1 MSGFDDIGAEIFRE
15 EASEL
20 LQSIEKGLMDLEAT
34 PSDTEL
40 VNSIFRSMHTIKGS
54 GAMFG
59 FTELSQFVHEFETAF
74 DDLRNGRAEVS
85 KELIG
90 LSLQACDQIGKLMDA
105 VDGTDQDNQRILAS
119 LRQLMRPNADGAAV
133 SAPTEETA
141 DAEMIGDQ
149 AQSTAPTATDAVI
162 TTVRFWLGTDALR
175 LGSNP
180 ALLIDELRAFGETTV
195 RALDDRIPTLGDL
208 DPSDCLTGWEVEVAA
223 DLSDDD
229 IDMVFLFVRDE
240 MELSVE
246 KRSAEPIAPVDTG
259 SDNSELASTAAKP
272 AAEPTPTQPQAAAK
286 QTAGETMRVATE
298 RLDEL
303 MDRVGELVIAEA
315 RLQALTG
322 ATSDPAMMSVAE
334 DIQRLVAGLRDA
346 TMSMRMVPIG
356 SILGRF
362 RRLMRDLSS
371 SLNKPLDFV
380 TVGEDTE
387 LDKTVIELLADPL
400 VHILRNSVDHG
411 LETPEERLAA
421 GKPETGTIELGAK
434 YSGAEV
440 LITVRDDGRGLNSEK
455 IREKA
460 ISRGLMTEKDDLSD
474 NEIFRMI
481 FQPGFSTV
489 DKVTELSGRGVGMDV
504 VMRTIGSLRG
514 EIDLASE
521 LGKGTTLT
529 LRLPLTLAI
538 IDGML
543 IDVGGERYT
552 IPLAAVEECVELPAL
567 HTVGHGGSSYLN
579 IRGELVPFVR
589 LRHLFEIDGEPPE
602 FQKVVVVSSAGGRV
616 GLVVD
621 RIIGNYQTVIK
632 QLSQFHACLKFFSGA
647 TILGDGTVALIL
659 DATQLV
665 ALGRDAELRARREAA
680 A

>member
-1 MSGFDDIGAEIFRE
+1 MGAEIFRQ

-34 PSDTEL
+34 PGDTEL
-40 VNSIFRSMHTIKGS
+40 INSIFRSMHTIKGS

-74 DDLRNGRAEVS
+74 DDLRNGRAVVS

-105 VDGTDQDNQRILAS
+105 AENTESDNQRILAS
-119 LRQLMRPNADGAAV
+119 LRQLMNPDGDHAEPDV
-133 SAPTEETA
+133 PTEAVA
-141 DAEMIGDQ
+141 DLVEQPEQTLSGD
-149 AQSTAPTATDAVI
+149 V
-162 TTVRFWLGTDALR
+162 TTVIRFWLGVDALR

-180 ALLIDELRAFGETTV
+180 ALLIEELRAFGDTKV

-208 DPSDCLTGWEVEVAA
+208 DPTDCLAGWEVEVAA
-223 DLSDDD
+223 NLSDDD

-240 MELSVE
+240 MDLTVE
-246 KRSAEPIAPVDTG
+246 RRGAKPAAIDVVAPVHEAKTPVF
-259 SDNSELASTAAKP
+259 EQPAAKP
-272 AAEPTPTQPQAAAK
+272 APAKPQAAAAPS
-286 QTAGETMRVATE
+286 AGETMRVATE

-315 RLQALTG
+315 RLNALTG
-322 ATSDPAMMSVAE
+322 ASSDPAMMSVAE
-334 DIQRLVAGLRDA
+334 DIQRLIAGLRDA

-362 RRLMRDLSS
+362 RRLMRDLST
-371 SLNKPLDFV
+371 SLNKPLEFV

-411 LETPEERLAA
+411 LETPEERLAS
-421 GKPETGTIELGAK
+421 GKPESGTIELGAR

-440 LITVRDDGRGLNSEK
+440 LITVRDDGRGLNAQK

-460 ISRGLMTEKDDLSD
+460 IGKGLMTEKDDLSD
-474 NEIFRMI
+474 SEIYRMI

-504 VMRTIGSLRG
+504 VMRTIASLRG

-521 LGKGTTLT
+521 LGQGTTLT

-552 IPLAAVEECVELPAL
+552 IPLAAVEECVELPAV
-567 HTVGHGGSSYLN
+567 HAVGNGGSSYLN
-579 IRGELVPFVR
+579 IRGELVPFLR
-589 LRHLFEIDGEPPE
+589 LRHLFEIDSAPPD

-621 RIIGNYQTVIK
+621 RIIGNFQTVIK
-632 QLSQFHACLKFFSGA
+632 QLSQFHADLKFFSGA
-647 TILGDGTVALIL
+647 TILSDGTVALIL

-665 ALGRDAELRARREAA
+665 ALGRDVELRARREVAA
-680 A
+680 

>member
-105 VDGTDQDNQRILAS
+105 VDGTDQDNQRILES
-119 LRQLMRPNADGAAV
+119 LRQLMRPNADGAPV

-141 DAEMIGDQ
+141 DAEVIGDQ

-240 MELSVE
+240 MELTVE
-246 KRSAEPIAPVDTG
+246 KRGAEPIAPVDTG
-259 SDNSELASTAAKP
+259 SDKSEHASTAAKP

-632 QLSQFHACLKFFSGA
+632 QLSRFHACLKFFSGA

-665 ALGRDAELRARREAA
+665 ALGRDVESRARREAA

>member
-1 MSGFDDIGAEIFRE
+1 MTGFDDMGAEIFRQ

-20 LQSIEKGLMDLEAT
+20 LQSIEKGLMDLEAA
-34 PSDTEL
+34 PGDTEL
-40 VNSIFRSMHTIKGS
+40 INSIFRSMHTIKGS

-74 DDLRNGRAEVS
+74 DDLRNGRATVS
-85 KELIG
+85 NDLIG

-105 VDGTDQDNQRILAS
+105 VEGTDADNQRILAN
-119 LRQLMRPNADGAAV
+119 LRTLMRPGHHSDDTDIAEDEAAETPHPV
-133 SAPTEETA
+133 EEPA
-141 DAEMIGDQ
+141 LGE
-149 AQSTAPTATDAVI
+149 V
-162 TTVRFWLGTDALR
+162 TTVIRFWLGSDALR

-180 ALLIDELRAFGETTV
+180 ALLIEELRGYGDTTV
-195 RALDDRIPTLGDL
+195 RALDDRIPTLGEL
-208 DPSDCLTGWEVEVAA
+208 DPTDCLTGWEVEINANLTDA
-223 DLSDDD
+223 D
-229 IDMVFLFVRDE
+229 IDMVFMFVRDE
-240 MELSVE
+240 MDLSVE
-246 KRSAEPIAPVDTG
+246 RRGATLPAPVDTP
-259 SDNSELASTAAKP
+259 ASADTTPGAAP
-272 AAEPTPTQPQAAAK
+272 RAATDDTQSQAVAKAPTNPKAA
-286 QTAGETMRVATE
+286 AGETMRVATE

-315 RLQALTG
+315 RLQALTE
-322 ATSDPAMMSVAE
+322 ATNDASMMSVAE

-371 SLNKPLDFV
+371 SLGKPLEFV

-411 LETPEERLAA
+411 LETPEDRRAV
-421 GKPETGTIELGAK
+421 GKPETGTIELGAR

-440 LITVRDDGRGLNSEK
+440 LITVRDDGRGLNPAK

-460 ISRGLMTEKDDLSD
+460 ISKGLMSERDDLSD
-474 NEIFRMI
+474 SEIFRMI

-504 VMRTIGSLRG
+504 VMRTIASLRG

-521 LGKGTTLT
+521 PGHGTTLT

-552 IPLAAVEECVELPAL
+552 IPLAAVEECVELPTL
-567 HTVGHGGSSYLN
+567 HTVGNGGSSYLN
-579 IRGELVPFVR
+579 IRGELVPFLR
-589 LRHLFEIDGEPPE
+589 LRHLFEIDGTPPD

-665 ALGRDAELRARREAA
+665 ALGRDVELRARREAA

>member
-1 MSGFDDIGAEIFRE
+1 MGAEIFRQ

-34 PSDTEL
+34 PGDTEL
-40 VNSIFRSMHTIKGS
+40 INSIFRSMHTIKGS

-74 DDLRNGRAEVS
+74 DDLRNGRAVVS

-105 VDGTDQDNQRILAS
+105 AENTESDNQRILAS
-119 LRQLMRPNADGAAV
+119 LRQLMNPDGDHAEPDV
-133 SAPTEETA
+133 PTEAVA
-141 DAEMIGDQ
+141 DPVEQPEQTLSGD
-149 AQSTAPTATDAVI
+149 V
-162 TTVRFWLGTDALR
+162 TTVIRFWLGVDALR

-180 ALLIDELRAFGETTV
+180 ALLIEELRAFGDTKV

-208 DPSDCLTGWEVEVAA
+208 DPTDCLAGWEVEVAA
-223 DLSDDD
+223 NLSDDD

-240 MELSVE
+240 MDLTVE
-246 KRSAEPIAPVDTG
+246 RRGAKPAEIDVVAPVHEAKTPVV
-259 SDNSELASTAAKP
+259 EQPAAKP
-272 AAEPTPTQPQAAAK
+272 APAKPQAAAAPS
-286 QTAGETMRVATE
+286 AGETMRVATE

-315 RLQALTG
+315 RLNALTG
-322 ATSDPAMMSVAE
+322 ASSDPAMMSVAE
-334 DIQRLVAGLRDA
+334 DIQRLIAGLRDA

-362 RRLMRDLSS
+362 RRLMRDLST
-371 SLNKPLDFV
+371 SLNKPLEFV

-411 LETPEERLAA
+411 LETPEERLAS
-421 GKPETGTIELGAK
+421 GKPESGTIELGAR

-440 LITVRDDGRGLNSEK
+440 LITVRDDGRGLNAQK

-460 ISRGLMTEKDDLSD
+460 ISKGLMTEKDDLSD
-474 NEIFRMI
+474 SEIYRMI

-504 VMRTIGSLRG
+504 VMRTIASLRG

-521 LGKGTTLT
+521 LGQGTTLT

-552 IPLAAVEECVELPAL
+552 IPLAAVEECVELPAV
-567 HTVGHGGSSYLN
+567 HAVGNGGSSYLN
-579 IRGELVPFVR
+579 IRGELVPFLR
-589 LRHLFEIDGEPPE
+589 LRHLFEIDSAPPD

-621 RIIGNYQTVIK
+621 RIIGNFQTVIK
-632 QLSQFHACLKFFSGA
+632 QLSQFHADLKFFSGA
-647 TILGDGTVALIL
+647 TIVSDGTVALIL

-665 ALGRDAELRARREAA
+665 ALGRDVELRARREVAA
-680 A
+680 

>member
-1 MSGFDDIGAEIFRE
+1 MSGFDDMGAEIFRQ

-34 PSDTEL
+34 PGDTEL
-40 VNSIFRSMHTIKGS
+40 INSIFRSMHTIKGS

-74 DDLRNGRAEVS
+74 DDLRNGRAVVS

-105 VDGTDQDNQRILAS
+105 AENTESDNQRILAS
-119 LRQLMRPNADGAAV
+119 LRQLMNPDGDHAEPDV
-133 SAPTEETA
+133 PTEAVA
-141 DAEMIGDQ
+141 DPVEQPEQTLSGD
-149 AQSTAPTATDAVI
+149 V
-162 TTVRFWLGTDALR
+162 TTVIRFWLGVDALR

-180 ALLIDELRAFGETTV
+180 ALLIEELRAFGDTKV

-208 DPSDCLTGWEVEVAA
+208 DPTDCLAGWEVEVAA
-223 DLSDDD
+223 NLSDDD

-240 MELSVE
+240 MDLTVE
-246 KRSAEPIAPVDTG
+246 RRGAKPAEIDVVAPVHEAKTPVV
-259 SDNSELASTAAKP
+259 EQPAAKP
-272 AAEPTPTQPQAAAK
+272 APAKPQAAAAPS
-286 QTAGETMRVATE
+286 AGETMRVATE

-315 RLQALTG
+315 RLNALTG
-322 ATSDPAMMSVAE
+322 ASSDPAMMSVAE
-334 DIQRLVAGLRDA
+334 DIQRLIAGLRDA

-362 RRLMRDLSS
+362 RRLMRDLST
-371 SLNKPLDFV
+371 SLNKPLEFV

-411 LETPEERLAA
+411 LETPEERLAS
-421 GKPETGTIELGAK
+421 GKPESGTIELGAR

-440 LITVRDDGRGLNSEK
+440 LITVRDDGRGLNAQK

-460 ISRGLMTEKDDLSD
+460 ISKGLMTEKDDLSD
-474 NEIFRMI
+474 SEIYRMI

-504 VMRTIGSLRG
+504 VMRTIASLRG

-521 LGKGTTLT
+521 LGQGTTLT

-552 IPLAAVEECVELPAL
+552 IPLAAVEECVELPAV
-567 HTVGHGGSSYLN
+567 HAVGNGGSSYLN
-579 IRGELVPFVR
+579 IRGELVPFLR
-589 LRHLFEIDGEPPE
+589 LRHLFEIDSAPPD

-621 RIIGNYQTVIK
+621 RIIGNFQTVIK
-632 QLSQFHACLKFFSGA
+632 QLSQFHADLKFFSGA
-647 TILGDGTVALIL
+647 TIVSDGTVALIL

-665 ALGRDAELRARREAA
+665 ALGRDVELRARREVAA
-680 A
+680 

>member
-1 MSGFDDIGAEIFRE
+1 MTGFDDIGAEIFRQ

-20 LQSIEKGLMDLEAT
+20 LESIEKGLMDLEAT
-34 PSDTEL
+34 PDDTEL
-40 VNSIFRSMHTIKGS
+40 INSIFRSMHTIKGS

-59 FTELSQFVHEFETAF
+59 FIELSHFVHEFETAF
-74 DDLRNGRAEVS
+74 DDLRNGRAVVS

-90 LSLQACDQIGKLMDA
+90 LSLEACDQIGKLMEA
-105 VDGTDQDNQRILAS
+105 TEGTDADNQRILTS
-119 LRQLMRPNADGAAV
+119 LRRLMRPGEAGPAEP
-133 SAPTEETA
+133 APEQKTA
-141 DAEMIGDQ
+141 SEPGMPEAKPTGDA
-149 AQSTAPTATDAVI
+149 
-162 TTVRFWLGTDALR
+162 TTILRFWLGADALR

-180 ALLIDELRAFGETTV
+180 LLLIDELRAFGATTV
-195 RALDDRIPTLGDL
+195 RLLDDRIPTLGDL
-208 DPSDCLTGWEVEVAA
+208 DPTDCLAGWEVEITANV
-223 DLSDDD
+223 SDND
-229 IDMVFLFVRDE
+229 IDMVFLFVRDDMDLTVE
-240 MELSVE
+240 RRFADVSEPQDIATIQSVDIPVTP
-246 KRSAEPIAPVDTG
+246 EP
-259 SDNSELASTAAKP
+259 ASNPTPAKP
-272 AAEPTPTQPQAAAK
+272 QSSAAP
-286 QTAGETMRVATE
+286 TAGETMRIATE

-315 RLQALTG
+315 RLQALTE
-322 ATSDPAMMSVAE
+322 TSSDPAMLLVAE
-334 DIQRLVAGLRDA
+334 DIQRLIAGLRDA

-362 RRLMRDLSS
+362 RRLMRDLST
-371 SLNKPLDFV
+371 SLNKPLEFV

-411 LETPEERLAA
+411 LETPEERRTA
-421 GKPETGTIELGAK
+421 GKPETGIIEFGAR

-440 LITVRDDGRGLNSEK
+440 LITVRDDGRGLNPQK

-460 ISRGLMTEKDDLSD
+460 ISKGLMTERDDLSES
-474 NEIFRMI
+474 EIFRMI

-504 VMRTIGSLRG
+504 VMRTIASLRG
-514 EIDLASE
+514 EIDLQSE
-521 LGKGTTLT
+521 LGVGTTLT

-552 IPLAAVEECVELPAL
+552 IPLAAVEECVELPAV
-567 HTVGHGGSSYLN
+567 HAVGSGGSSYLN
-579 IRGELVPFVR
+579 IRGELVPFLR
-589 LRHLFEIDGEPPE
+589 LRHLFEINGEPPE

-632 QLSQFHACLKFFSGA
+632 QLSQFHADLKFFSGA

-665 ALGRDAELRARREAA
+665 ALGRDVELRARQEAA

>member
-440 LITVRDDGRGLNSEK
+440 LITVRDDGRGLNPEK

-529 LRLPLTLAI
+529 LRLPLTL
-538 IDGML
+538 
-543 IDVGGERYT
+543 
-552 IPLAAVEECVELPAL
+552 
-567 HTVGHGGSSYLN
+567 
-579 IRGELVPFVR
+579 VR
-589 LRHLFEIDGEPPE
+589 
-602 FQKVVVVSSAGGRV
+602 
-616 GLVVD
+616 
-621 RIIGNYQTVIK
+621 
-632 QLSQFHACLKFFSGA
+632 
-647 TILGDGTVALIL
+647 
-659 DATQLV
+659 
-665 ALGRDAELRARREAA
+665 
-680 A
+680 

>member
-1 MSGFDDIGAEIFRE
+1 MNGIDDVGTEIFRQ
-15 EASEL
+15 EASDL
-20 LQSIEKGLMDLEAT
+20 LQSIEKALMDLEAA
-34 PSDTEL
+34 PDDVEL
-40 VNSIFRSMHTIKGS
+40 INSIFRSMHTIKGS

-59 FTELSQFVHEFETAF
+59 FTALSQFVHEFETAF
-74 DDLRNGRAEVS
+74 DDLRNGRATVS
-85 KELIG
+85 NELIG

-105 VDGTDQDNQRILAS
+105 VEGTDADNRRILAD
-119 LRQLMRPNADGAAV
+119 LRKLMRTDTDIPASDSLYDDVFDDAGPKPKAA
-133 SAPTEETA
+133 SDPC
-141 DAEMIGDQ
+141 
-149 AQSTAPTATDAVI
+149 
-162 TTVRFWLGTDALR
+162 TTVIRFWLGKDALR
-175 LGSNP
+175 LGSTP
-180 ALLIDELRAFGETTV
+180 ALLIDELRGFGETQV
-195 RALDDRIPTLGDL
+195 HLLDDRIPELEAL
-208 DPSDCLTGWEVEVAA
+208 DPTDCLAGWEVEIAA
-223 DLSDDD
+223 NLTDND
-229 IDMVFLFVRDE
+229 IDMVFMFVRDD
-240 MELSVE
+240 MDLTVE
-246 KRSAEPIAPVDTG
+246 RRFASAPAEPEVTLPLDAVPIVDVTPPRNTP
-259 SDNSELASTAAKP
+259 SAK
-272 AAEPTPTQPQAAAK
+272 A
-286 QTAGETMRVATE
+286 QTSAGGTMRVATE

-315 RLQALTG
+315 RLQALAE
-322 ATSDPAMMSVAE
+322 ATKDTSMMSVAE

-346 TMSMRMVPIG
+346 TMSMRMVPID

-380 TVGEDTE
+380 TSGEDTE

-411 LETPEERLAA
+411 LETPEERRAA
-421 GKPETGTIELGAK
+421 GKPETGTIELSAR

-440 LITVRDDGRGLNSEK
+440 LITIRDDGRGLDARK

-460 ISRGLMTEKDDLSD
+460 ISKGLISEKDDLSTT
-474 NEIFRMI
+474 ETFRMI

-504 VMRTIGSLRG
+504 VLRTIASLRG
-514 EIDLASE
+514 EIDVASE
-521 LGKGTTLT
+521 PGHGTTLT

-538 IDGML
+538 LDGML

-552 IPLAAVEECVELPAL
+552 IPLTAVEECVELPTL
-567 HTVGHGGSSYLN
+567 HAVGKGGSCYLN
-579 IRGELVPFVR
+579 IRGELVPFLR
-589 LRHLFEIDGEPPE
+589 LRHLFDIDGTPPD

-632 QLSQFHACLKFFSGA
+632 QLSRFHAGLKFFSGA

-665 ALGRDAELRARREAA
+665 ALGREAELRTRREAA

>member
-440 LITVRDDGRGLNSEK
+440 LITVRDDGRGLNPEK

-579 IRGELVPFVR
+579 IRGELVPFLR

-665 ALGRDAELRARREAA
+665 ALGRDVELRARREAA

>member
-1 MSGFDDIGAEIFRE
+1 MSGIDDIGAEIFRQ

-20 LQSIEKGLMDLEAT
+20 LQSIEKGLMDLEAA
-34 PSDTEL
+34 PGDTEL
-40 VNSIFRSMHTIKGS
+40 INSIFRSMHTIKGS

-74 DDLRNGRAEVS
+74 DDLRNGRAEVTNA
-85 KELIG
+85 LIG
-90 LSLQACDQIGKLMDA
+90 LSLQACDQIGKLMDSA
-105 VDGTDQDNQRILAS
+105 EGTDADNQRILAS
-119 LRQLMRPNADGAAV
+119 LRKLMHPDAGDTG
-133 SAPTEETA
+133 SAPVAETPEAPAETA
-141 DAEMIGDQ
+141 PSVSDGETRTI
-149 AQSTAPTATDAVI
+149 
-162 TTVRFWLGTDALR
+162 VRFWLGADALR
-175 LGSNP
+175 LGTNP
-180 ALLIDELRAFGETTV
+180 ALLIEELRGFGDTTI
-195 RALDDRIPTLGDL
+195 RALDDRIPTLGEL
-208 DPSDCLTGWEVEVAA
+208 DPTDCLTGWEVEIAGN
-223 DLSDDD
+223 LSDDD
-229 IDMVFLFVRDE
+229 IDMVFMFVRDD
-240 MELSVE
+240 MELSVD
-246 KRSAEPIAPVDTG
+246 RISAQSEPSEATAPEQPD
-259 SDNSELASTAAKP
+259 ASAAQPEPAPAAVAAPAKVQPAAKAP
-272 AAEPTPTQPQAAAK
+272 AG
-286 QTAGETMRVATE
+286 AGETMRVATE

-315 RLQALTG
+315 RLQALTEASG
-322 ATSDPAMMSVAE
+322 DPAMMAVAE
-334 DIQRLVAGLRDA
+334 DVQRLVAGLRDA

-362 RRLMRDLSS
+362 RRLMRDLST

-411 LETPEERLAA
+411 LETPEERRAA
-421 GKPETGTIELGAK
+421 GKPETGTIELGAR

-440 LITVRDDGRGLNSEK
+440 LITVRDDGRGLNPEK

-460 ISRGLMTEKDDLSD
+460 ISKGLMTERDELSD
-474 NEIFRMI
+474 SDIFRMI
-481 FQPGFSTV
+481 FRPGFSTV

-504 VMRTIGSLRG
+504 VMRTITSLRG

-521 LGKGTTLT
+521 PGQGTTLT

-552 IPLAAVEECVELPAL
+552 IPLAAVVECVELPAL
-567 HTVGHGGSSYLN
+567 HAVGKGGSSYLN
-579 IRGELVPFVR
+579 IRGELVPFIR
-589 LRHLFEIDGEPPE
+589 LRSLFEIDGTPPD
-602 FQKVVVVSSAGGRV
+602 FQKVVVVSSTGGRV

-632 QLSQFHACLKFFSGA
+632 QLSQFHASLKFFSGA

-659 DATQLV
+659 DSPQLV
-665 ALGRDAELRARREAA
+665 TLGRDVELQARREVAA
-680 A
+680 

>member
-1 MSGFDDIGAEIFRE
+1 MSGFDDMGAEIFRQ

-34 PSDTEL
+34 PGDTEL
-40 VNSIFRSMHTIKGS
+40 INSIFRSMHTIKGS

-59 FTELSQFVHEFETAF
+59 FTKLSQFVHEFETAF
-74 DDLRNGRAEVS
+74 DDLRNGRAVVS

-105 VDGTDQDNQRILAS
+105 AENTESDNQRILAS
-119 LRQLMRPNADGAAV
+119 LRQLMNPDGDHAEPDV
-133 SAPTEETA
+133 PTEAVA
-141 DAEMIGDQ
+141 DPVEQPGQTLSGD
-149 AQSTAPTATDAVI
+149 V
-162 TTVRFWLGTDALR
+162 TTVIRFWLGVDALR

-180 ALLIDELRAFGETTV
+180 ALLIEELRAFGDTKV
-195 RALDDRIPTLGDL
+195 RVLDDRIPTLGDL
-208 DPSDCLTGWEVEVAA
+208 DPTDCLAGWEVEVAA
-223 DLSDDD
+223 NLSDDD

-240 MELSVE
+240 MDLTVE
-246 KRSAEPIAPVDTG
+246 RRGAKPAAIDVVAPVHEAKTPVV
-259 SDNSELASTAAKP
+259 EQPAAKP
-272 AAEPTPTQPQAAAK
+272 ATAKPQAPAAPS
-286 QTAGETMRVATE
+286 AGETMRVATE

-315 RLQALTG
+315 RLNALTG
-322 ATSDPAMMSVAE
+322 ASSDPAMMSVAE
-334 DIQRLVAGLRDA
+334 DIQRLIAGLRDA

-362 RRLMRDLSS
+362 RRLMRDLST
-371 SLNKPLDFV
+371 SLNKPLEFV

-411 LETPEERLAA
+411 LETPEERLAS
-421 GKPETGTIELGAK
+421 GKPESGTIELGAR

-440 LITVRDDGRGLNSEK
+440 LITVRDDGRGLNAQK

-460 ISRGLMTEKDDLSD
+460 ISKGLMTEKDDLSD
-474 NEIFRMI
+474 SEIYRMI

-504 VMRTIGSLRG
+504 VMRTIASLRG

-521 LGKGTTLT
+521 LGQGTTLT

-552 IPLAAVEECVELPAL
+552 IPLAAVEECVELPAV
-567 HTVGHGGSSYLN
+567 HAVGNGGSSYLN
-579 IRGELVPFVR
+579 IRGELVPFLR
-589 LRHLFEIDGEPPE
+589 LRHLFEIDSAPPD

-621 RIIGNYQTVIK
+621 RIIGNFQTVIK
-632 QLSQFHACLKFFSGA
+632 QLSQFHADLKFFSGA
-647 TILGDGTVALIL
+647 TILSDGTVALIL

-665 ALGRDAELRARREAA
+665 ALGRDVELRARREVAA
-680 A
+680 

>member
-1 MSGFDDIGAEIFRE
+1 MTGFDDIGAEIFRE

-34 PSDTEL
+34 PNDTEL
-40 VNSIFRSMHTIKGS
+40 INSIFRSMHTIKGS

-74 DDLRNGRAEVS
+74 DDLRNGRATVS
-85 KELIG
+85 NDLIG
-90 LSLQACDQIGKLMDA
+90 LSLQACDQIGKLMDSA
-105 VDGTDQDNQRILAS
+105 DGMDAENQRILAS
-119 LRQLMRPNADGAAV
+119 LQTLMRPADTG
-133 SAPTEETA
+133 T
-141 DAEMIGDQ
+141 
-149 AQSTAPTATDAVI
+149 AQSGTLVEASETTQALDASPTGDV
-162 TTVRFWLGTDALR
+162 TTILRFWLGADALR

-208 DPSDCLTGWEVEVAA
+208 DPTDCLAGWEVEIAA
-223 DLSDDD
+223 NLSDAD
-229 IDMVFLFVRDE
+229 IDMVFLFVRDD
-240 MELSVE
+240 MELTVE
-246 KRSAEPIAPVDTG
+246 RRSNTPAPVTVDAPP
-259 SDNSELASTAAKP
+259 LAAQATAATV
-272 AAEPTPTQPQAAAK
+272 PTPKSTLSKPQAAPA
-286 QTAGETMRVATE
+286 QAAGETMRVATE

-322 ATSDPAMMSVAE
+322 ASSDPAMMSVAE
-334 DIQRLVAGLRDA
+334 DIQRLIAGLRDA

-371 SLNKPLDFV
+371 SLQKPLDFV

-411 LETPEERLAA
+411 LETPEERRAA
-421 GKPETGTIELGAK
+421 GKPETGTIELGAR

-440 LITVRDDGRGLNSEK
+440 LITVRDDGRGLNPQK

-460 ISRGLMTEKDDLSD
+460 ISKGLMTEKDDLSES
-474 NEIFRMI
+474 EIFHMI
-481 FQPGFSTV
+481 FRPGFSTV

-514 EIDLASE
+514 EIDLASQPGE
-521 LGKGTTLT
+521 GTTLT

-552 IPLAAVEECVELPAL
+552 IPLAAVDECVELPA
-567 HTVGHGGSSYLN
+567 TYTAATGGSSYLN
-579 IRGELVPFVR
+579 IRGELVPFLR
-589 LRHLFEIDGEPPE
+589 LRHLFEIDGEPPD

-632 QLSQFHACLKFFSGA
+632 QLSQFHASLKFFSGA
-647 TILGDGTVALIL
+647 TILSDGTVALIL
-659 DATQLV
+659 DSTQLV
-665 ALGRDAELRARREAA
+665 SLGREVELRARREAA

>member
-105 VDGTDQDNQRILAS
+105 VDGTDQDNQRILES
-119 LRQLMRPNADGAAV
+119 LRQLMRPNADGAPV

-141 DAEMIGDQ
+141 DAEVIGDQ

-240 MELSVE
+240 MELTVE
-246 KRSAEPIAPVDTG
+246 KRGAEPIAPVDTG
-259 SDNSELASTAAKP
+259 SDKSEHASTAAKP

-589 LRHLFEIDGEPPE
+589 LRYLFEIDGEPPE

-632 QLSQFHACLKFFSGA
+632 QLSRFHACLKFFSGA

-665 ALGRDAELRARREAA
+665 ALGRDVESRARREAA

>member
-74 DDLRNGRAEVS
+74 DDLRSGRAEVS

-105 VDGTDQDNQRILAS
+105 VDGTDQDNQRILES
-119 LRQLMRPNADGAAV
+119 LRQLMRPNADGAPV

-141 DAEMIGDQ
+141 DAEVIGDQ

-240 MELSVE
+240 MELTVE
-246 KRSAEPIAPVDTG
+246 KRGAEPIAPVDTG
-259 SDNSELASTAAKP
+259 SDKSENASAAAKP

-665 ALGRDAELRARREAA
+665 ALGRDVELRARREAA

>member
-1 MSGFDDIGAEIFRE
+1 MSGFDDMGAEIFRQ

-34 PSDTEL
+34 PGDTEL
-40 VNSIFRSMHTIKGS
+40 INSIFRSMHTIKGS

-74 DDLRNGRAEVS
+74 DDLRNGRAVVS

-105 VDGTDQDNQRILAS
+105 AENTESDNQRILAS
-119 LRQLMRPNADGAAV
+119 LRQLMNPDGDHAEPDV
-133 SAPTEETA
+133 PTEAVA
-141 DAEMIGDQ
+141 DLVEQPEQTLSGD
-149 AQSTAPTATDAVI
+149 V
-162 TTVRFWLGTDALR
+162 TTVIRFWLGVDALR

-180 ALLIDELRAFGETTV
+180 ALLIEELRAFGDTKV

-208 DPSDCLTGWEVEVAA
+208 DPTDCLAGWEVEVAA
-223 DLSDDD
+223 NLSDDD

-240 MELSVE
+240 MDLTVE
-246 KRSAEPIAPVDTG
+246 RRGAKPAAIDVVAPVHEAKTPVV
-259 SDNSELASTAAKP
+259 EQPAAKP
-272 AAEPTPTQPQAAAK
+272 APAKPQAAAAPS
-286 QTAGETMRVATE
+286 AGETMRVATE

-315 RLQALTG
+315 RLNALTG
-322 ATSDPAMMSVAE
+322 ASSDPAMMSVAE
-334 DIQRLVAGLRDA
+334 DIQRLIAGLRDA

-362 RRLMRDLSS
+362 RRLMRDLST
-371 SLNKPLDFV
+371 SLNKPLEFV

-411 LETPEERLAA
+411 LETPEERLAS
-421 GKPETGTIELGAK
+421 GKPESGTIELGAR

-440 LITVRDDGRGLNSEK
+440 LITVRDDGRGLNAQK

-460 ISRGLMTEKDDLSD
+460 ISKGLMTEKDDLSD
-474 NEIFRMI
+474 SEIYRMI

-504 VMRTIGSLRG
+504 VMRTIASLRG

-521 LGKGTTLT
+521 LGQGTTLT

-552 IPLAAVEECVELPAL
+552 IPLAAVEECVELPAV
-567 HTVGHGGSSYLN
+567 HAVGNGGSSYLN
-579 IRGELVPFVR
+579 IRGELVPFLR
-589 LRHLFEIDGEPPE
+589 LRHLFEIDSAPPD

-621 RIIGNYQTVIK
+621 RIIGNFQTVIK
-632 QLSQFHACLKFFSGA
+632 QLSQFHADLKFFSGA
-647 TILGDGTVALIL
+647 TILSDGTVALIL

-665 ALGRDAELRARREAA
+665 ALGRDVELRARREVAA
-680 A
+680 

>member
-240 MELSVE
+240 MELTVE

-440 LITVRDDGRGLNSEK
+440 LITVRDDGRGLNPEK

-579 IRGELVPFVR
+579 IRGELVPFLR

>member
-1 MSGFDDIGAEIFRE
+1 
-15 EASEL
+15 
-20 LQSIEKGLMDLEAT
+20 
-34 PSDTEL
+34 
-40 VNSIFRSMHTIKGS
+40 
-54 GAMFG
+54 MFG

-440 LITVRDDGRGLNSEK
+440 LITVRDDGRGLNPEK

-579 IRGELVPFVR
+579 IRGELVPFLR

>member
-1 MSGFDDIGAEIFRE
+1 MSGFDDMGAEIFRQ

-34 PSDTEL
+34 PGDTEL
-40 VNSIFRSMHTIKGS
+40 INSIFRSMHTIKGS

-74 DDLRNGRAEVS
+74 DDLRNGRAVVS

-105 VDGTDQDNQRILAS
+105 AENTESDNQRILAS
-119 LRQLMRPNADGAAV
+119 LRQLMNPDGDHAEPDV
-133 SAPTEETA
+133 PTEAVA
-141 DAEMIGDQ
+141 DLVEQPEQTLSGD
-149 AQSTAPTATDAVI
+149 V
-162 TTVRFWLGTDALR
+162 TTVIRFWLGVDALR

-180 ALLIDELRAFGETTV
+180 ALLIEELRAFGDTKV

-208 DPSDCLTGWEVEVAA
+208 DPTDCLAGWEVEVAA
-223 DLSDDD
+223 NLSDDD

-240 MELSVE
+240 MDLTVE
-246 KRSAEPIAPVDTG
+246 RRGAKPAAIDVVAPVLEAKTPVV
-259 SDNSELASTAAKP
+259 EQPAAKP
-272 AAEPTPTQPQAAAK
+272 APAKPQAAAAPS
-286 QTAGETMRVATE
+286 AGETMRVATE

-315 RLQALTG
+315 RLNALTG
-322 ATSDPAMMSVAE
+322 ASSDPAMMSVAE
-334 DIQRLVAGLRDA
+334 DIQRLIAGLRDA

-362 RRLMRDLSS
+362 RRLMRDLST
-371 SLNKPLDFV
+371 SLNKPLEFV

-411 LETPEERLAA
+411 LETPEERLAS
-421 GKPETGTIELGAK
+421 GKPESGTIELGAR

-440 LITVRDDGRGLNSEK
+440 LITVRDDGRGLNAQK

-460 ISRGLMTEKDDLSD
+460 ISKGLMTEKDDLSD
-474 NEIFRMI
+474 SEIYRMI

-504 VMRTIGSLRG
+504 VMRTIASLRG

-521 LGKGTTLT
+521 LGQGTTLT

-552 IPLAAVEECVELPAL
+552 IPLAAVEECVELPAV
-567 HTVGHGGSSYLN
+567 HAVGNGGSSYLN
-579 IRGELVPFVR
+579 IRGELVPFLR
-589 LRHLFEIDGEPPE
+589 LRHLFEIDSAPPD

-621 RIIGNYQTVIK
+621 RIIGNFQTVIK
-632 QLSQFHACLKFFSGA
+632 QLSQFHADLKFFSGA
-647 TILGDGTVALIL
+647 TILSDGTVALIL

-665 ALGRDAELRARREAA
+665 ALGRDVELRARREVAA
-680 A
+680 

>member
-1 MSGFDDIGAEIFRE
+1 MGAEIFRQ

-34 PSDTEL
+34 PGDTEL
-40 VNSIFRSMHTIKGS
+40 INSIFRSMHTIKGS

-74 DDLRNGRAEVS
+74 DDLRNGRAVVS

-105 VDGTDQDNQRILAS
+105 AENTESDNQRILAS
-119 LRQLMRPNADGAAV
+119 LRQLMNPDGDHAEPDV
-133 SAPTEETA
+133 PTETVA
-141 DAEMIGDQ
+141 DPVEQPEQTLSGD
-149 AQSTAPTATDAVI
+149 V
-162 TTVRFWLGTDALR
+162 TTVIRFWLGVDALR

-180 ALLIDELRAFGETTV
+180 ALLIEELRAFGETKV

-208 DPSDCLTGWEVEVAA
+208 DPTDCLAGWEVEVAA
-223 DLSDDD
+223 NLSDDD

-240 MELSVE
+240 MDLTVE
-246 KRSAEPIAPVDTG
+246 RRGAKPAAIDVVAPVHEAKTPVV
-259 SDNSELASTAAKP
+259 EQPAAKP
-272 AAEPTPTQPQAAAK
+272 APAKPQAAAAPS
-286 QTAGETMRVATE
+286 AGETMRVATE

-315 RLQALTG
+315 RLNALTG
-322 ATSDPAMMSVAE
+322 ASSDPAMMSVAE
-334 DIQRLVAGLRDA
+334 DIQRLIAGLRDA

-362 RRLMRDLSS
+362 RRLMRDLST
-371 SLNKPLDFV
+371 SLNKPLEFV

-411 LETPEERLAA
+411 LETPEERRAS
-421 GKPETGTIELGAK
+421 GKPESGTIELGAR

-440 LITVRDDGRGLNSEK
+440 LITVRDDGRGLNAQK

-460 ISRGLMTEKDDLSD
+460 ISKGLMTEKDDLSD
-474 NEIFRMI
+474 SEIYRMI

-504 VMRTIGSLRG
+504 VMRTIASLRG

-521 LGKGTTLT
+521 LGQGTTLT

-552 IPLAAVEECVELPAL
+552 IPLAAVEECVELPAV
-567 HTVGHGGSSYLN
+567 HAVGNGGSSYLN
-579 IRGELVPFVR
+579 IRGELVPFLR
-589 LRHLFEIDGEPPE
+589 LRHLFEIDSAPPD

-621 RIIGNYQTVIK
+621 RIIGNFQTVIK
-632 QLSQFHACLKFFSGA
+632 QLSQFHADLKFFSGA
-647 TILGDGTVALIL
+647 TILSDGTVALIL

-665 ALGRDAELRARREAA
+665 ALGRDVELRARREVAA
-680 A
+680 

>member
-1 MSGFDDIGAEIFRE
+1 MSGFDDMGAEIFRQ

-34 PSDTEL
+34 PGDTEL
-40 VNSIFRSMHTIKGS
+40 INSIFRSMHTIKGS

-74 DDLRNGRAEVS
+74 DDLRNGRAVVS

-105 VDGTDQDNQRILAS
+105 AENTESDNQRILAS
-119 LRQLMRPNADGAAV
+119 LRQLMNPDGDHAELDAPSEAVADPV
-133 SAPTEETA
+133 EQPEQTLS
-141 DAEMIGDQ
+141 GD
-149 AQSTAPTATDAVI
+149 V
-162 TTVRFWLGTDALR
+162 TTVIRFWLGVDALR

-180 ALLIDELRAFGETTV
+180 ALLIEELRAFGDTKV
-195 RALDDRIPTLGDL
+195 RVLDDRIPTLGDL
-208 DPSDCLTGWEVEVAA
+208 DPTDCLAGWEVEVAA
-223 DLSDDD
+223 NLSDDD

-240 MELSVE
+240 MDLTVE
-246 KRSAEPIAPVDTG
+246 RRGAKPAAIDVVAPVHEAKTPVV
-259 SDNSELASTAAKP
+259 EQPAAKP
-272 AAEPTPTQPQAAAK
+272 ATAKPQAPAAPS
-286 QTAGETMRVATE
+286 AGETMRVATE

-315 RLQALTG
+315 RLNALTG
-322 ATSDPAMMSVAE
+322 ASSDPAMMSVAE
-334 DIQRLVAGLRDA
+334 DIQRLIAGLRDA

-362 RRLMRDLSS
+362 RRLMRDLST
-371 SLNKPLDFV
+371 SLNKPLEFL
-380 TVGEDTE
+380 TLGEDTE
-387 LDKTVIELLADPL
+387 LDKTIIELLADPL

-411 LETPEERLAA
+411 LETPEERRAS
-421 GKPETGTIELGAK
+421 GKPESGTIELGAR

-440 LITVRDDGRGLNSEK
+440 LITVRDDGRGLNAQK

-460 ISRGLMTEKDDLSD
+460 ISKGLMTEKDDLSD
-474 NEIFRMI
+474 SEIYRMI

-504 VMRTIGSLRG
+504 VMRTIASLRG

-521 LGKGTTLT
+521 LGQGTTLT

-552 IPLAAVEECVELPAL
+552 IPLAAVEECVELPAV
-567 HTVGHGGSSYLN
+567 HAVGNGGSSYLN
-579 IRGELVPFVR
+579 LRGELVPFLR
-589 LRHLFEIDGEPPE
+589 PRHLFEIDSAPPD

-632 QLSQFHACLKFFSGA
+632 QLSQFHADLKFFSGA
-647 TILGDGTVALIL
+647 TILSDGTVALIL

-665 ALGRDAELRARREAA
+665 ALGRDVELRARREVAA
-680 A
+680 

>member
-440 LITVRDDGRGLNSEK
+440 LITVRDDGRGLNPEK

-579 IRGELVPFVR
+579 IRGELVPFLR

>member
-1 MSGFDDIGAEIFRE
+1 MTGFDDMGAEIFQQ

-20 LQSIEKGLMDLEAT
+20 LQSIEKGLMDLEAS
-34 PSDTEL
+34 PGDIEL
-40 VNSIFRSMHTIKGS
+40 INSIFRSMHTIKGS

-59 FTELSQFVHEFETAF
+59 FMELSHFVHEFETAF
-74 DDLRNGRAEVS
+74 DDLRNGRAEVT
-85 KELIG
+85 KDLIG
-90 LSLQACDQIGKLMDA
+90 LSLKACDQIGVLMESPEGA
-105 VDGTDQDNQRILAS
+105 EEASTRILAD
-119 LRQLMRPNADGAAV
+119 LRKMMGRSDVEESADTSDDATPDIQETQA
-133 SAPTEETA
+133 EETLSS
-141 DAEMIGDQ
+141 DD
-149 AQSTAPTATDAVI
+149 V
-162 TTVRFWLGTDALR
+162 TTVIRFWLGQDALR

-180 ALLIDELRAFGETTV
+180 SLLLQELRDYGETTV
-195 RALDDRIPTLGDL
+195 RALDDRIPELSDL
-208 DPSDCLTGWEVEVAA
+208 DPTDCLTGWEVEVAA
-223 DLSDDD
+223 NVSDED
-229 IDMVFLFVRDE
+229 IDMVFMFVRDE

-246 KRSAEPIAPVDTG
+246 RRGQTAPDVAVVATPKASAAPVSKDTP
-259 SDNSELASTAAKP
+259 APKAAAATKP
-272 AAEPTPTQPQAAAK
+272 AAQPA
-286 QTAGETMRVATE
+286 AGETMRVATE

-315 RLQALTG
+315 RLQALSE
-322 ATSDPAMMSVAE
+322 AASDQAMMAVAE

-371 SLNKPLDFV
+371 SLNKPLEFV

-411 LETPEERLAA
+411 LETPEERAAA
-421 GKPETGTIELGAK
+421 GKPETGTIELGAR

-440 LITVRDDGRGLNSEK
+440 LITVRDDGRGLNPDK
-455 IREKA
+455 IRDRA
-460 ISRGLMTEKDDLSD
+460 ISKGLISEKDDLSE
-474 NEIFRMI
+474 NEIFHLI
-481 FQPGFSTV
+481 FAPGFSTI
-489 DKVTELSGRGVGMDV
+489 DQVTELSGRGVGMDV
-504 VMRTIGSLRG
+504 VKRTIGSLRG
-514 EIDLASE
+514 EIDLTSE
-521 LGKGTTLT
+521 PGHGTTLT

-552 IPLAAVEECVELPAL
+552 IPLAAVEECVELPVIHSVAS
-567 HTVGHGGSSYLN
+567 GGSSYLN

-589 LRHLFEIDGEPPE
+589 LRSLFDIDGSPPE

-621 RIIGNYQTVIK
+621 RIIGNFQTVIK
-632 QLSQFHACLKFFSGA
+632 QLSQFHAQLKSFSGA

-665 ALGRDAELRARREAA
+665 ALGREVELRTRRDTAA
-680 A
+680 

>member
-1 MSGFDDIGAEIFRE
+1 MGAEIFRQ

-34 PSDTEL
+34 PGDTEL
-40 VNSIFRSMHTIKGS
+40 INSIFRSMHTIKGS

-59 FTELSQFVHEFETAF
+59 FTKLSQFVHEFETAF
-74 DDLRNGRAEVS
+74 DDLRNGRAVVS

-105 VDGTDQDNQRILAS
+105 AENTESDNQRILAS
-119 LRQLMRPNADGAAV
+119 LRQLMNPDGDHAEPDV
-133 SAPTEETA
+133 PTEAVA
-141 DAEMIGDQ
+141 DLIEQPEQTLSGD
-149 AQSTAPTATDAVI
+149 V
-162 TTVRFWLGTDALR
+162 TTVIRFWLGVDALR

-180 ALLIDELRAFGETTV
+180 ALLIEELRAFGDTKV
-195 RALDDRIPTLGDL
+195 RVLDDRIPTLGDL
-208 DPSDCLTGWEVEVAA
+208 DPTDCLAGWEVEVAA
-223 DLSDDD
+223 NLSDDD

-240 MELSVE
+240 MDLTVE
-246 KRSAEPIAPVDTG
+246 RRGAKPAAIDVVAPVHEAKTPVV
-259 SDNSELASTAAKP
+259 EQPAAKP
-272 AAEPTPTQPQAAAK
+272 ATAKPQAPAAPS
-286 QTAGETMRVATE
+286 AGETMRVATE

-315 RLQALTG
+315 RLNALTG
-322 ATSDPAMMSVAE
+322 ASSDPAMMSVAE
-334 DIQRLVAGLRDA
+334 DIQRLIAGLRDA

-362 RRLMRDLSS
+362 RRLMRDLST
-371 SLNKPLDFV
+371 SLNKPLEFV

-411 LETPEERLAA
+411 LETPEERLAS
-421 GKPETGTIELGAK
+421 GKPESGTIELGAR

-440 LITVRDDGRGLNSEK
+440 LITVRDDGRGLNAQK

-460 ISRGLMTEKDDLSD
+460 ISKGLMTEKDDLSD
-474 NEIFRMI
+474 SEIYRMI

-504 VMRTIGSLRG
+504 VMRTIASLRG

-521 LGKGTTLT
+521 LGQGTTLT

-552 IPLAAVEECVELPAL
+552 IPLAAVEECVELPAV
-567 HTVGHGGSSYLN
+567 HAVGNGGSSYLN
-579 IRGELVPFVR
+579 IRGELVPFLR
-589 LRHLFEIDGEPPE
+589 LRHLFEIDSAPPD

-621 RIIGNYQTVIK
+621 RIIGNFQTVIK
-632 QLSQFHACLKFFSGA
+632 QLSQFHADLKFFSGA
-647 TILGDGTVALIL
+647 TILSDGTVALIL

-665 ALGRDAELRARREAA
+665 ALGRDVELRARREVAA
-680 A
+680 

>member
-1 MSGFDDIGAEIFRE
+1 MTGFDDMGAEIFRE

-20 LQSIEKGLMDLEAT
+20 LQSIEKGLMDLEAN
-34 PSDTEL
+34 PEDTEII
-40 VNSIFRSMHTIKGS
+40 NSVFRSMHTIKGS

-59 FTELSQFVHEFETAF
+59 FTELSHFVHEFETAF
-74 DDLRNGRAEVS
+74 DDLRNGRATVS

-90 LSLQACDQIGKLMDA
+90 LSLQACDQIGKLMEA
-105 VDGTDQDNQRILAS
+105 AEGTGDENNRILAS
-119 LRQLMRPNADGAAV
+119 LRQLLHPGSESVQDDVQVDPVPDVAQ
-133 SAPTEETA
+133 
-141 DAEMIGDQ
+141 DAEQAPSGD
-149 AQSTAPTATDAVI
+149 I
-162 TTVRFWLGTDALR
+162 TTVIRFWLGADAIR
-175 LGSNP
+175 LGNNP
-180 ALLIDELRAFGETTV
+180 ALLIDELRAFGDTKV
-195 RALDDRIPTLGDL
+195 RALDDRVPTLGDL
-208 DPSDCLTGWEVEVAA
+208 DPTDCLVGWEVEIAA
-223 DLSDDD
+223 NLSDDD

-240 MELSVE
+240 MDLTVE
-246 KRSAEPIAPVDTG
+246 RRGAKPLPTEKTAPV
-259 SDNSELASTAAKP
+259 EEAATPVATKP
-272 AAEPTPTQPQAAAK
+272 ESKQPTSKPQAPATP
-286 QTAGETMRVATE
+286 TAGETMRVATE

-322 ATSDPAMMSVAE
+322 ASGDPAMLSVAE
-334 DIQRLVAGLRDA
+334 DIQRLIAGLRDA

-371 SLNKPLDFV
+371 SLNKPLEFV

-411 LETPEERLAA
+411 LETPEDRLAA
-421 GKPETGTIELGAK
+421 GKPEMGTIELGAR

-440 LITVRDDGRGLNSEK
+440 LITVRDDGRGLNPQK

-460 ISRGLMTEKDDLSD
+460 ISKGLMTEKDDLSD
-474 NEIFRMI
+474 SEIFRMI

-504 VMRTIGSLRG
+504 VMRTIASLRG
-514 EIDLASE
+514 EIDLTSE
-521 LGKGTTLT
+521 PGHGTTLT

-552 IPLAAVEECVELPAL
+552 IPLAAVEECVELPAT
-567 HTVGHGGSSYLN
+567 HAVGTGGSSYLN
-579 IRGELVPFVR
+579 IRGELVPFLR
-589 LRHLFEIDGEPPE
+589 LRHLFEIDGEAPE

-632 QLSQFHACLKFFSGA
+632 QLSQFHAELKFFSGA

-665 ALGRDAELRARREAA
+665 ALGREVEMRARREAA

>member
-105 VDGTDQDNQRILAS
+105 VDGTDQDNQRILES

-141 DAEMIGDQ
+141 DAEVIGDQ

-240 MELSVE
+240 MELTVE

-440 LITVRDDGRGLNSEK
+440 LITVRDDGRGLNPEK

-579 IRGELVPFVR
+579 IRGELVPFLR

-665 ALGRDAELRARREAA
+665 ALGRDVELRARREAA

>member
-1 MSGFDDIGAEIFRE
+1 MNGVDDIGAEIFRQ
-15 EASEL
+15 EATEL
-20 LQSIEKGLMDLEAT
+20 LHSIEKGLMDLEAR

-40 VNSIFRSMHTIKGS
+40 INSIFRSMHTIKGS

-74 DDLRNGRAEVS
+74 DDLRNGRAVVTYD
-85 KELIG
+85 LIG
-90 LSLQACDQIGKLMDA
+90 LSLQACDQIGKLMQNTE
-105 VDGTDQDNQRILAS
+105 GTEAENRRILAN
-119 LRQLMRPNADGAAV
+119 LGRLMPTVDAD
-133 SAPTEETA
+133 
-141 DAEMIGDQ
+141 
-149 AQSTAPTATDAVI
+149 APTATEDTAQSPQPVENGPSGNVMTI
-162 TTVRFWLGTDALR
+162 VRFWLGTDALR
-175 LGSNP
+175 LGTHP
-180 ALLIDELRAFGETTV
+180 ALLIDELRGFGDTTV
-195 RALDDRIPTLGDL
+195 RALEDRVPTLGDL
-208 DPSDCLTGWEVEVAA
+208 DPTDCHVGWEIEIAA
-223 DLSDDD
+223 DLSDAD
-229 IDMVFLFVRDE
+229 IDMVFLFVRDDMDLTVE
-240 MELSVE
+240 RRVEELSFAPE
-246 KRSAEPIAPVDTG
+246 APQSLQAPISDPGTEMPAPPKAQP
-259 SDNSELASTAAKP
+259 ASP
-272 AAEPTPTQPQAAAK
+272 SS
-286 QTAGETMRVATE
+286 AGETMRVATE

-303 MDRVGELVIAEA
+303 MDRVGELVIADA
-315 RLQALTG
+315 RLQALTE
-322 ATSDPAMMSVAE
+322 ATSDPAMMAVAE

-362 RRLMRDLSS
+362 RRLMRDLSA
-371 SLNKPLDFV
+371 SLGKPLDFV

-400 VHILRNSVDHG
+400 VHILRNAVDHG
-411 LETPEERLAA
+411 LETPQERRAA
-421 GKPETGTIELGAK
+421 GKPETGTIELGAR

-440 LITVRDDGRGLNSEK
+440 LITVRDDGRGLNPGK
-455 IREKA
+455 IRERA
-460 ISRGLMTEKDDLSD
+460 ISRGLISAKDDLSES
-474 NEIFRMI
+474 EIFRMI

-521 LGKGTTLT
+521 PGQGTTLT

-552 IPLAAVEECVELPAL
+552 IPLAAVEECVELPAQ
-567 HTVGHGGSSYLN
+567 HVVSSGGSSYLN
-579 IRGELVPFVR
+579 IRGDLVPFLR
-589 LRHLFEIDGEPPE
+589 LRHLFDIDGSPPE
-602 FQKVVVVSSAGGRV
+602 FQKVVVVSSTGGRV

-632 QLSQFHACLKFFSGA
+632 QLSQFHAGLKFFSGA

-659 DATQLV
+659 DANQLV
-665 ALGRDAELRARREAA
+665 MLGRDLELRARRGVAA
-680 A
+680 

>member
-1 MSGFDDIGAEIFRE
+1 MSGFDDMGAEIFRQ

-34 PSDTEL
+34 PGDTEL
-40 VNSIFRSMHTIKGS
+40 INSIFRSMHTIKGS

-74 DDLRNGRAEVS
+74 DDLRNGRAVVS

-105 VDGTDQDNQRILAS
+105 AENTESDNQRILAS
-119 LRQLMRPNADGAAV
+119 LRQLMNPDGDHAEPDV
-133 SAPTEETA
+133 PTEAVA
-141 DAEMIGDQ
+141 DLVEQPEQTLSGD
-149 AQSTAPTATDAVI
+149 V
-162 TTVRFWLGTDALR
+162 TTVIRFWLGVDALR

-180 ALLIDELRAFGETTV
+180 ALLIEELRAFGDTKV

-208 DPSDCLTGWEVEVAA
+208 DPTDCLAGWEVEVAA
-223 DLSDDD
+223 NLSDDD

-240 MELSVE
+240 MDLTVE
-246 KRSAEPIAPVDTG
+246 RRGAKPAAIDVVAPVHEAKTPVF
-259 SDNSELASTAAKP
+259 EQPAAKP
-272 AAEPTPTQPQAAAK
+272 APAKPQAAAAPS
-286 QTAGETMRVATE
+286 AGETMRVATE

-315 RLQALTG
+315 RLNALTG
-322 ATSDPAMMSVAE
+322 ASSDPAMMSVAE
-334 DIQRLVAGLRDA
+334 DIQRLIAGLRDA

-362 RRLMRDLSS
+362 RRLMRDLST
-371 SLNKPLDFV
+371 SLNKPLEFV

-411 LETPEERLAA
+411 LETPEERLAS
-421 GKPETGTIELGAK
+421 GKPESGTIELGAR

-440 LITVRDDGRGLNSEK
+440 LITVRDDGRGLNAQK

-460 ISRGLMTEKDDLSD
+460 IGKGLMTEKDDLSD
-474 NEIFRMI
+474 SEIYRMI

-504 VMRTIGSLRG
+504 VMRTIASLRG

-521 LGKGTTLT
+521 LGQGTTLT

-552 IPLAAVEECVELPAL
+552 IPLAAVEECVELPAV
-567 HTVGHGGSSYLN
+567 HAVGNGGSSYLN
-579 IRGELVPFVR
+579 IRGELVPFLR
-589 LRHLFEIDGEPPE
+589 LRHLFEIDSAPPD

-621 RIIGNYQTVIK
+621 RIIGNFQTVIK
-632 QLSQFHACLKFFSGA
+632 QLSQFHADLKFFSGA
-647 TILGDGTVALIL
+647 TILSDGTVALIL

-665 ALGRDAELRARREAA
+665 ALGRDVELRARREVAA
-680 A
+680 

>member
-1 MSGFDDIGAEIFRE
+1 MSGFDDMGAEIFRQ

-34 PSDTEL
+34 PGDTEL
-40 VNSIFRSMHTIKGS
+40 INSIFRSMHTIKGS

-59 FTELSQFVHEFETAF
+59 FTKLSQFVHEFETAF
-74 DDLRNGRAEVS
+74 DDLRNGRAVVS

-105 VDGTDQDNQRILAS
+105 AENTESDNQRILAS
-119 LRQLMRPNADGAAV
+119 LRQLMNPDEDHAEPDV
-133 SAPTEETA
+133 PTEAVA
-141 DAEMIGDQ
+141 DLVEQPEQTPSGD
-149 AQSTAPTATDAVI
+149 V
-162 TTVRFWLGTDALR
+162 TTVIRFWLGVDALR

-180 ALLIDELRAFGETTV
+180 ALLIEELRAFGDTKV
-195 RALDDRIPTLGDL
+195 RVLDDRIPTLGDL
-208 DPSDCLTGWEVEVAA
+208 DPTDCLAGWEVEVAA
-223 DLSDDD
+223 NLSDDD

-240 MELSVE
+240 MDLTVE
-246 KRSAEPIAPVDTG
+246 RRGAKPAAIDVVAPVHEAKTPVV
-259 SDNSELASTAAKP
+259 EQPAAKP
-272 AAEPTPTQPQAAAK
+272 ATAKPQAPAAPS
-286 QTAGETMRVATE
+286 AGETMRVATE

-315 RLQALTG
+315 RLNALTG
-322 ATSDPAMMSVAE
+322 ASSDPAMMSVAE
-334 DIQRLVAGLRDA
+334 DIQRLIAGLRDA

-362 RRLMRDLSS
+362 RRLMRDLST
-371 SLNKPLDFV
+371 SLNKPLEFV

-411 LETPEERLAA
+411 LETPEERLAS
-421 GKPETGTIELGAK
+421 GKPESGTIELGAR

-440 LITVRDDGRGLNSEK
+440 LITVRDDGRGLNAQK

-460 ISRGLMTEKDDLSD
+460 ISKGLMTEKDDLSD
-474 NEIFRMI
+474 SEIYRMI

-504 VMRTIGSLRG
+504 VMRTIASLRG

-521 LGKGTTLT
+521 LGQGTTLT

-552 IPLAAVEECVELPAL
+552 IPLAAVEECVELPAV
-567 HTVGHGGSSYLN
+567 HAVGNGGSSYLN
-579 IRGELVPFVR
+579 IRGELVPFLR
-589 LRHLFEIDGEPPE
+589 LRHLFEIDSAPPD

-632 QLSQFHACLKFFSGA
+632 QLSQFHADLKFFSGA
-647 TILGDGTVALIL
+647 TILSDGTVALIL

-665 ALGRDAELRARREAA
+665 ALGRDVELRARREVAA
-680 A
+680 

>member
-1 MSGFDDIGAEIFRE
+1 MSGFDDMGAEIFRQ

-34 PSDTEL
+34 PGDTEL
-40 VNSIFRSMHTIKGS
+40 INSIFRSMHTIKGS

-74 DDLRNGRAEVS
+74 DDLRNGRAVVS

-105 VDGTDQDNQRILAS
+105 AENTESDNQRILAS
-119 LRQLMRPNADGAAV
+119 LRQLMNPDGDHAEPDV
-133 SAPTEETA
+133 PTEAVA
-141 DAEMIGDQ
+141 DLVEQPEQTLSGD
-149 AQSTAPTATDAVI
+149 V
-162 TTVRFWLGTDALR
+162 TTVIRFWLGVDALR

-180 ALLIDELRAFGETTV
+180 ALLIEELRAFGDTKV

-208 DPSDCLTGWEVEVAA
+208 DPTDCLAGWEVEVAA
-223 DLSDDD
+223 NLSDDD

-240 MELSVE
+240 MDLTVE
-246 KRSAEPIAPVDTG
+246 RRGAKPAAIDVVAPVHEAKTPVV
-259 SDNSELASTAAKP
+259 EQPAAKP
-272 AAEPTPTQPQAAAK
+272 APAKPQAAAAPS
-286 QTAGETMRVATE
+286 AGETMRVATE

-315 RLQALTG
+315 RLNALTG
-322 ATSDPAMMSVAE
+322 ASSDPAMMSVAE
-334 DIQRLVAGLRDA
+334 DIQRLIAGLRDA

-362 RRLMRDLSS
+362 RRLMRDLST
-371 SLNKPLDFV
+371 SLNKPLEFV

-411 LETPEERLAA
+411 LETPEERLAS
-421 GKPETGTIELGAK
+421 GKPESGTIELGAR

-440 LITVRDDGRGLNSEK
+440 LITVRDDGRGLNAQK

-460 ISRGLMTEKDDLSD
+460 IGKGLMTEKDDLSD
-474 NEIFRMI
+474 SEIYRMI

-504 VMRTIGSLRG
+504 VMRTIASLRG

-521 LGKGTTLT
+521 LGQGTTLT

-552 IPLAAVEECVELPAL
+552 IPLAAVEECVELPAV
-567 HTVGHGGSSYLN
+567 HAVGNGGSSYLN
-579 IRGELVPFVR
+579 IRGELVPFLR
-589 LRHLFEIDGEPPE
+589 LRHLFEIDSAPPD

-621 RIIGNYQTVIK
+621 RIIGNFQTVIK
-632 QLSQFHACLKFFSGA
+632 QLSQFHADLKFFSGA
-647 TILGDGTVALIL
+647 TILSDGTVALIL

-665 ALGRDAELRARREAA
+665 ALGRDVELRARREVAA
-680 A
+680 

>member
-1 MSGFDDIGAEIFRE
+1 MTGFDDMGSEIFRQ
-15 EASEL
+15 EASDL
-20 LQSIEKGLMDLEAT
+20 LQSIEKGLMDLEGN
-34 PSDTEL
+34 PEDVEL
-40 VNSIFRSMHTIKGS
+40 INSIFRSMHTIKGS

-59 FTELSQFVHEFETAF
+59 FMELSQFVHEFETAF
-74 DDLRNGRAEVS
+74 DDLRNGRAQVS
-85 KELIG
+85 NDLIG
-90 LSLQACDQIGKLMDA
+90 LSLTACDQIGKLMEA
-105 VDGTDQDNQRILAS
+105 PEGAEAESQRILAD
-119 LRQLMRPNADGAAV
+119 LRKMMGRGDAQDSAGGAATPV
-133 SAPTEETA
+133 GVAEA
-141 DAEMIGDQ
+141 D
-149 AQSTAPTATDAVI
+149 TDASEAEQSGET
-162 TTVRFWLGTDALR
+162 TTVLRFWLGQDALR

-180 ALLIDELRAFGETTV
+180 ALLLEELRGFGETKV
-195 RALDDRIPTLGDL
+195 RALEDRIPELGDL
-208 DPSDCLTGWEVEVAA
+208 DPTDCLTGWEVEIAA
-223 DLSDDD
+223 NLSDDD
-229 IDMVFLFVRDE
+229 IDMVFMFVRDE
-240 MELSVE
+240 MDLTVE
-246 KRSAEPIAPVDTG
+246 RRNPNVAPVVEATPVAVPD
-259 SDNSELASTAAKP
+259 APVAKDVP
-272 AAEPTPTQPQAAAK
+272 APKATPTNKAAA
-286 QTAGETMRVATE
+286 QPTAGETMRVATE

-322 ATSDPAMMSVAE
+322 ATNDQAMMAVAE

-362 RRLMRDLSS
+362 RRLMRDLST

-411 LETPEERLAA
+411 LETPDDRRAA
-421 GKPETGTIELGAK
+421 GKPETGTIELSAR

-440 LITVRDDGRGLNSEK
+440 LITVRDDGRGLDPDK
-455 IREKA
+455 IRERA
-460 ISRGLMTEKDDLSD
+460 ISKGVISEKDDLTEND
-474 NEIFRMI
+474 I
-481 FQPGFSTV
+481 FQLIFAPGFSTI

-504 VMRTIGSLRG
+504 VKRTIGSLRG
-514 EIDLASE
+514 EIDLTSE
-521 LGKGTTLT
+521 PGHGTTLT

-543 IDVGGERYT
+543 VDVGGERYT
-552 IPLAAVEECVELPAL
+552 IPLAPVEECVELPAI
-567 HTVGHGGSSYLN
+567 HAVGNGGSSYLN
-579 IRGELVPFVR
+579 IRGELVPFLR
-589 LRHLFEIDGEPPE
+589 LRSIFDIDGEPPE
-602 FQKVVVVSSAGGRV
+602 FQKVVIVSSTGGRV

-632 QLSQFHACLKFFSGA
+632 QLSQFHAQLKSFSGA

-665 ALGRDAELRARREAA
+665 ALGREVELRARRDTAA
-680 A
+680 

>member
-20 LQSIEKGLMDLEAT
+20 LQSIEKGLMDLEAA
-34 PSDTEL
+34 PGDVEL
-40 VNSIFRSMHTIKGS
+40 INSIFRSMHTLKGS

-74 DDLRNGRAEVS
+74 DDLRNGRATVS
-85 KELIG
+85 NDLIG
-90 LSLQACDQIGKLMDA
+90 LSLQACDQIGKLLDA
-105 VDGTDQDNQRILAS
+105 AEGTEADNRRILAD
-119 LRQLMRPNADGAAV
+119 LRALMRPGSATPEPANSDNEDDDDWDAKPAA
-133 SAPTEETA
+133 P
-141 DAEMIGDQ
+141 
-149 AQSTAPTATDAVI
+149 ATGSDDC
-162 TTVRFWLGTDALR
+162 TTVIRFWLGKDALR

-180 ALLIDELRAFGETTV
+180 SLLLDELRGYGDTTV
-195 RALDDRIPTLGDL
+195 RVLDDRIPTLGDL
-208 DPSDCLTGWEVEVAA
+208 DPTDCLAGWEVEIAA
-223 DLSDDD
+223 NLSDND
-229 IDMVFLFVRDE
+229 IDMVFMFVRDE
-240 MELSVE
+240 MELTVE
-246 KRSAEPIAPVDTG
+246 RRFATEPEPVAQTQAAPTPAAPV
-259 SDNSELASTAAKP
+259 AKP
-272 AAEPTPTQPQAAAK
+272 AAPQAATPAK
-286 QTAGETMRVATE
+286 AQPGAGETMRVATE

-315 RLQALTG
+315 RLQSLAE
-322 ATSDPAMMSVAE
+322 ATKDASMMSVAE

-346 TMSMRMVPIG
+346 TMSMRMVPID

-380 TVGEDTE
+380 TTGEDTE

-411 LETPEERLAA
+411 LETPEDRRAA
-421 GKPETGTIELGAK
+421 GKPETGTIELGAR

-440 LITVRDDGRGLNSEK
+440 LITVRDDGRGLNAEK

-460 ISRGLMTEKDDLSD
+460 ISKGLMSEKDELS
-474 NEIFRMI
+474 NSEIYRMI
-481 FQPGFSTV
+481 FKPGFSTV

-504 VMRTIGSLRG
+504 VLRTIASLRG
-514 EIDLASE
+514 EIDLDSE
-521 LGKGTTLT
+521 PGHGTTLT

-552 IPLAAVEECVELPAL
+552 IPLAAVEECVELPTL
-567 HTVGHGGSSYLN
+567 HTVGNGGSSYLN
-579 IRGELVPFVR
+579 IRGELVPFLR
-589 LRHLFEIDGEPPE
+589 LRHLFEIDGTPPE
-602 FQKVVVVSSAGGRV
+602 FQKVVVVSSAGGRI

-632 QLSQFHACLKFFSGA
+632 QLSQFHAELKFFSGA

-665 ALGRDAELRARREAA
+665 VLGRDTELRARRGVAA
-680 A
+680 